1 MWKREIAVS
10 IAAGF
15 AGAIIGGMITGWL
28 IGFSGYRSLISSLLI
43 GLLSGSLP
51 GLFAAGMI
59 GVPIGAAFGGAGYLW
74 GQFLDVNFHFKRET
88 IRWLMKS
95 HPGLSLEAATSI
107 AEVQRQGATP
117 WILFRERIDVADA
130 WWIIL
135 SAAVAALAAFLTI
148 NLIRRGEDAGQI

>member
-1 MWKREIAVS
+1 MGRREIAVS
-10 IAAGF
+10 IATGF
-15 AGAIIGGMITGWL
+15 AGAVIGGVIAGWF

-51 GLFAAGMI
+51 GLFAGMI
-59 GVPIGAAFGGAGYLW
+59 GLPVGAVFGGAGYMW

-88 IRWLMKS
+88 IRWLMRS
-95 HPGLSLEAATSI
+95 QPGLSLEAAKQI
-107 AEVQRQGATP
+107 ADVQRQGATP
-117 WILFRERIDVADA
+117 WMLFRDRVGAVDI

-135 SAAVAALAAFLTI
+135 SAAVAALTAVLTI